1 MSKLLTPE
9 EQKWADATNDNPKAW
24 LVPSLRTAATRVA
37 ELRAQAERGAGL
49 TERRHLWAIAARTG
63 KFDGLIGRFWA
74 EAGYPQWPSSV
85 PIGPRLF
92 QTRAEARDF
101 LRKMKGH
108 RWVAYP
114 NAQVVR
120 VLVSVEVMEE

>member
-1 MSKLLTPE
+1 
-9 EQKWADATNDNPKAW
+9 
-24 LVPSLRTAATRVA
+24 
-37 ELRAQAERGAGL
+37 
-49 TERRHLWAIAARTG
+49 
-63 KFDGLIGRFWA
+63 IGRFWV
-74 EAGYPQWPSSV
+74 EAGCPQWPSSV
-85 PIGPRLF
+85 PVQPRLF

-120 VLVSVEVMEE
+120 VLVSVEVMEEETCVKCGSCCWWCLPP